1 MIYLKTIYTILK
13 KDILMEIKSR
23 ETINSS
29 LVFAVLLVITFSFIM
44 EPASDVE
51 RKIAGGIFWMAV
63 TFAGILSINKNMM
76 NEMQGGNFEA
86 LMIAPV
92 DKSAIYFGK
101 VISNFI
107 FLIVLEII
115 LILLFIIFY
124 NINILSHKLMVVVL
138 IAATYGYAAIG
149 TLFSIISI
157 KTKAREFMLPLL
169 MIPIMIPII
178 IAAIL
183 STNVF
188 IFGYDIHLSYLWI
201 RLMVVFDIIFS
212 AVIFAIFSNIIEE

>member
-107 FLIVLEII
+107 FLIVLEIV

-124 NINILSHKLMVVVL
+124 NINILSHKLMIVVL

-183 STNVF
+183 ATNVF
-188 IFGYDIHLSYLWI
+188 IFGYDINLSYLWI

>member
-124 NINILSHKLMVVVL
+124 NINILSHKLMIVVL

-183 STNVF
+183 ATNVF
-188 IFGYDIHLSYLWI
+188 IFGYDINLSYLWI

>member
-107 FLIVLEII
+107 FLIVLEIV

-183 STNVF
+183 ATNVF
-188 IFGYDIHLSYLWI
+188 IFGYDINLSYLWI

>member
-183 STNVF
+183 ATNVF
-188 IFGYDIHLSYLWI
+188 IFGYDINLSYLWI